1 MAVHSNWFERIK
13 ARDRHMFVCFD
24 PFFGEKK
31 GVEYEAD
38 FGRVGFFFQIVR
50 VMRYKL
56 LSVSQFIYL
65 RGVVRWRVDYRKGC
79 APSRSDRP
87 RSCSTRQVL
96 TGPVDAAPFSS
107 LDGKW
112 KCCVPALHVQTQIPT
127 QQTNDTTPNDKKSLT
142 TTPRRTARVY
152 CRARRCAHLNDRS

>member
-1 MAVHSNWFERIK
+1 VAVHSNWFELIK
-13 ARDRHMFVCFD
+13 TRDRHMFVCCD
-24 PFFGEKK
+24 PFFGGKK
-31 GVEYEAD
+31 GVQNDAD

-127 QQTNDTTPNDKKSLT
+127 QQTNDTTQQPRDVPLVYTVVLGVALT
-142 TTPRRTARVY
+142 
-152 CRARRCAHLNDRS
+152 